1 MSNER
6 IDREKKVV
14 IILTDQRQ
22 EGDSTNTSDTALEAA
37 AKCKSRGS
45 SVTAAHCDAA
55 ALSVKNQ
62 EKGDRATDCSHFK
75 KGKCAFPEN
84 QNDPQD
90 AAVHSS
96 GASAGIGSLYS

>member
-14 IILTDQRQ
+14 IILTDERQ
-22 EGDSTNTSDTALEAA
+22 IRGRHSSNTSDTALEAA

-45 SVTAAHCDAA
+45 SVTAAHHCDAA
-55 ALSVKNQ
+55 AISVKNQ

-84 QNDPQD
+84 QNDP
-90 AAVHSS
+90 
-96 GASAGIGSLYS
+96 